1 MSSVCHYIQPEV
13 FYKHESFTDPDDK
26 ISSLIR
32 CVIKDHECFST
43 TYRYAPIK
51 DQNFS
56 NKIRSNNHKSL
67 FSSKITSVDDEQRK
81 IFSILNKLT
90 ESNFE
95 KLFKKIVTTLC
106 SNPSIMIRFSEEMMK
121 YCTQSDTHINLIVH
135 IVENTPM
142 MESFAEHFIEVFENH
157 VNEYKESVTIS
168 AVYKNFE
175 NFDYDNYDDFC
186 MFTKFSKEKL
196 NSLKSII
203 KVSNAIVCDVDI
215 FLIFKEH
222 IDRVNNWCV
231 ETYHNR
237 HLFVYLSLEHIDYM
251 LNNTEVKDLME
262 NDIQQLHMSCI
273 DVLEEFQGLKKIEF
287 KVRDIMEK
295 CCFDGVN
302 R

>member
-1 MSSVCHYIQPEV
+1 
-13 FYKHESFTDPDDK
+13 
-26 ISSLIR
+26 
-32 CVIKDHECFST
+32 
-43 TYRYAPIK
+43 
-51 DQNFS
+51 
-56 NKIRSNNHKSL
+56 
-67 FSSKITSVDDEQRK
+67 
-81 IFSILNKLT
+81 
-90 ESNFE
+90 
-95 KLFKKIVTTLC
+95 
-106 SNPSIMIRFSEEMMK
+106 
-121 YCTQSDTHINLIVH
+121 
-135 IVENTPM
+135 M

-215 FLIFKEH
+215 FSIFKEH